1 MRSVNHEA
9 RASALISSWSR
20 SSRRGCALGAVHNTR
35 LRNLNRESDGSQCV
49 RAGRHAGCCTLGAL
63 LADADD
69 CPPTIR
75 TLPRVHS
82 TGAYGCVPPVL
93 AEGSVLSD
101 TYRVIRRLAEGAMG
115 AVYEAEHLRVG
126 RRVAIKVLRDEFRKN
141 PEALV
146 RFRREAETIG
156 RLQNPHIVQVFDVHE
171 TPHGAPYFVMEF
183 LQGESLAERLFR
195 ERRFPMARALALASQ
210 IASALASAHAQG
222 VVHRDLKPDNIF
234 LVNVPDQPPFVKILD
249 FGIATAQDGR
259 GRVTNEHT
267 ALGTPEYMAP
277 EQALA
282 GREIDHRADQ
292 FALAVVVYE
301 MAAGFP
307 PFRGDD
313 PMAVL
318 YQVVHEDCKPLHVAA
333 SWVPAVFDDVIG
345 RALSKKPDDR
355 FATISQFAWALEN
368 AARNVG
374 VNETQKAIP
383 KARVPG
389 HKVTPKGGL
398 LSSVAPPVPDVS
410 PTEAAPDADR
420 PAPEPSESATPPS
433 AHDEE
438 EHERYRARA
447 KHLFEEAT
455 QASKQ
460 GRHDDAVYAAE
471 RLFDLAMHHRD
482 AETYEMMA
490 RVVPTL
496 NRIFESRLGTLD
508 TMLVCTPLDPRRLNL
523 TPSAASLIE
532 HVDGGATVGHVL
544 SACGIPRRDAVRMLA
559 GLLRRGALR
568 SGAAH

>member
-1 MRSVNHEA
+1 MGLRVSTQV
-9 RASALISSWSR
+9 
-20 SSRRGCALGAVHNTR
+20 GTR
-35 LRNLNRESDGSQCV
+35 V
-49 RAGRHAGCCTLGAL
+49 AAHLGAL

-69 CPPTIR
+69 CPPTAR
-75 TLPRVHS
+75 TLPRVH
-82 TGAYGCVPPVL
+82 TTAAYGCVPPVL
-93 AEGSVLSD
+93 AEGSVLSE

-115 AVYEAEHLRVG
+115 AVYEAAHLRVG

-141 PEALV
+141 PEALA

-171 TPHGAPYFVMEF
+171 TPHGDPYFVMEF

-195 ERRFPMARALALASQ
+195 ERRFPMAKALALTSQ

-234 LVNVPDQPPFVKILD
+234 LVDVPDQPPFVKILD
-249 FGIATAQDGR
+249 FGIASAQDGR

-318 YQVVHEDCKPLHVAA
+318 YQVVHEDCKPLHAA
-333 SWVPAVFDDVIG
+333 APWVPAVFDDVIG
-345 RALSKKPDDR
+345 RALSKLPKDR
-355 FATISQFAWALEN
+355 FTSISQFAWALEN

-383 KARVPG
+383 KAKVPG

-398 LSSVAPPVPDVS
+398 LYSVAPPAPDVS
-410 PTEAAPDADR
+410 PSDAKPAAKLDAAS
-420 PAPEPSESATPPS
+420 PAQGPLEPEHPPS
-433 AHDEE
+433 AHDDD
-438 EHERYRARA
+438 EHGRYRRRA
-447 KHLFEEAT
+447 KRLFEEAT
-455 QASKQ
+455 QASKED
-460 GRHDDAVYAAE
+460 RLDDAVYAAE

-490 RVVPTL
+490 RIVPTL
-496 NRIFESRLGTLD
+496 NRIFERRLGTLD
-508 TMLVCTPLDPRRLNL
+508 TMLVCAPVDPRRLNL

-544 SACGIPRRDAVRMLA
+544 SSCGIPRRDAVRMLA

-568 SGAAH
+568 SGAH